1 MFIIAAIAPIVLGV
15 STLIAMRQLYAGR
28 RVAANDTMALCLTIA
43 GWTMIFA
50 GVAVMFTPI
59 GMIVVSIIFAMSVAK
74 FREGERRALLWT
86 LSAAAERGLPLAPS
100 ARAFASRRSDEM
112 ARRAW
117 LLAELL
123 DSGMPL
129 PKALAKSGNPLPIDA
144 EVMVHLGTDPKA
156 MVMALRESAQNSGD
170 AEEAWRPI
178 LNQTFYLLF
187 VGATA
192 CLVATFIM
200 VKIIPTYREIFYDFG
215 TQMPMITIWM
225 IDAANWFSRW
235 WFLLTP
241 IVVYLLSVLLISL
254 FFFIRGKVWIP
265 WPMEWLFGRTD
276 SPSILRG
283 LAVCVAQQLPMHQAL
298 SRLGRAYPRKKIAK
312 RLLQA
317 SGETAT
323 GKYWIDCLQEQQF
336 VTKAEAAVLGAA
348 ARAGNLEWA
357 LREMSEVGMRR
368 LVYRAKTILNIASPL
383 CLLIVAIPVAWLAVG
398 CFIPLVSLIQNLT

>member
-1 MFIIAAIAPIVLGV
+1 MFLISAIAPIVLGV
-15 STLIAMRQLYAGR
+15 STLIAMRQFYAGR
-28 RVAANDTMALCLTIA
+28 RVAANDSMALCLTIA

-50 GVAVMFTPI
+50 GTALMVTPV
-59 GMIVVSIIFAMSVAK
+59 GMIVVLIIFGMSVAK

-100 ARAFASRRSDEM
+100 ARAFAARRSDEM
-112 ARRAW
+112 ARRAS
-117 LLAELL
+117 LLADLL

-129 PKALAKSGNPLPIDA
+129 AKALSKSGNPLPIDA
-144 EVMVHLGTDPKA
+144 QLMVHLGTDPKA
-156 MVMALRESAQNSGD
+156 MVIALRESAQTSGD
-170 AEEAWRPI
+170 AEEAWRPV

-192 CLVATFIM
+192 VMVTTFIM
-200 VKIIPTYREIFYDFG
+200 IKIIPTYKEIFTDFG
-215 TQMPMITIWM
+215 TQLPIITMWM
-225 IDAANWFSRW
+225 IEAANWFARW
-235 WFLLTP
+235 WFLLIP

-265 WPMEWLFGRTD
+265 WPFEWLFGRTD
-276 SPSILRG
+276 SPLILRG
-283 LAVCVAQQLPMHQAL
+283 LAVCVAQQLPMDQAF
-298 SRLGRAYPRKKIAK
+298 SRIGRAYPRTGVAT

-323 GKYWIDCLQEQQF
+323 GKYWIDCLLEQKF
-336 VTKAEAAVLGAA
+336 VSKAEAAVLGSAS
-348 ARAGNLEWA
+348 RAGNLEWA

-368 LVYRAKTILNIASPL
+368 LVYRAKTLLNIASPV
-383 CLLIVAIPVAWLAVG
+383 CLLIVAIPVAWLAIG